1 MSYSSVG
8 LALLAFCIGCSVRAE
23 AWGLDRTGLDMT
35 ILAIG
40 TCLIVATV
48 TQTKWKSARVMY
60 PLLNLGQRSYEV
72 YLTHMFVVFAVF
84 QLFVLAGKP
93 IGAVLSVFIVV
104 FGNAGVWEEVSPRFS
119 SDPLNLVF
127 CEILGNPPNTSGFL
141 VETDLDIR

>member
-1 MSYSSVG
+1 
-8 LALLAFCIGCSVRAE
+8 
-23 AWGLDRTGLDMT
+23 MT

-93 IGAVLSVFIVV
+93 IGAVLPLFIVV
-104 FGNAGVWEEVSPRFS
+104 IVIAGVLGEVVARFYS
-119 SDPLNLVF
+119 EPLNRV
-127 CEILGNPPNTSGFL
+127 IRDRLGNRPNTSGLL
-141 VETDLDIR
+141 VETDPDIRRKADPAD